1 MKGRPQQE
9 LEYTAAQTQAESA
22 AYQHFACNLPPAD
35 AFRVAKPGLSTL
47 SVKPNSRVAVAGF
60 AGRPDADDQLRDD
73 DRLVRR
79 GVPNVHGPLGEAAP
93 QLRDRWQLRALCC
106 APGAQIRTR

>member
-1 MKGRPQQE
+1 MKGGPQQQ

-22 AYQHFACNLPPAD
+22 AYQHSACSLPPAD

-60 AGRPDADDQLRDD
+60 AGRPYADDQLRDD
-73 DRLVRR
+73 NCFILRC
-79 GVPNVHGPLGEAAP
+79 VPNIHGPLGEAAP
-93 QLRDRWQLRALCC
+93 QLRDCWQLRALCC